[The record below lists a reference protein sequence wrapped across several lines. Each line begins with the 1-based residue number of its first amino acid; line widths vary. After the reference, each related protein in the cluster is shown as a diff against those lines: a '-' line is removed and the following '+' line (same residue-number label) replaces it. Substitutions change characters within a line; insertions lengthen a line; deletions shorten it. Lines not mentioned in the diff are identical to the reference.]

1 MEERTEVNVIDFKLI
16 DAYTTLCLSKE
27 KENNTIEELLLEVKV
42 PEKYKNEVSIKVA
55 KKRVEVLEDDNGKED
70 DNDNLG
76 SIVFPNEIIASGL
89 LRKIE

>member
-55 KKRVEVLEDDNGKED
+55 KKRVEILEENDKEEN
-70 DNDNLG
+70 NDFN
-76 SIVFPNEIIASGL
+76 
-89 LRKIE
+89 K